1 MARIARILGNSCFVV
16 GCIIGREA
24 GMDMADSFN
33 KRPVVLSNEPMA
45 DFRNQ
50 CNMNGQVS
58 RWSVIRN
65 CVLPDLCFDGG

>member
-1 MARIARILGNSCFVV
+1 
-16 GCIIGREA
+16 
-24 GMDMADSFN
+24 MDMADSFN